1 MSKGE
6 FLKQLKTYLQGKISH
21 DQVEDYIRY
30 YDQYI
35 DEQKAAGQ
43 TESQAVD
50 GLGDPMM
57 IGKNIVDAA
66 GRQKNNRYT
75 QNTDSS
81 ESRQGNKGVHVPSKL
96 KIYGIIA
103 LVILIVLIVLVA
115 VTKIIAFFF
124 PIILVCVALA
134 LITRK
139 RR

>member
-6 FLKQLKTYLQGKISH
+6 FLKQLKTYLQGKISP

-81 ESRQGNKGVHVPSKL
+81 ESRQGNKGVHV
-96 KIYGIIA
+96 
-103 LVILIVLIVLVA
+103 
-115 VTKIIAFFF
+115 
-124 PIILVCVALA
+124 
-134 LITRK
+134 R
-139 RR
+139 

>member
-1 MSKGE
+1 MNKGE
-6 FLKQLKTYLQGKISH
+6 FLKQLRTYLQGNISP

-30 YDQYI
+30 YDRYI

-43 TESQAVD
+43 TEAQAVA
-50 GLGDPMM
+50 GLGDPMI

-66 GRQKNNRYT
+66 SRQKNSQYA
-75 QNTDSS
+75 QNSNSS
-81 ESRQGNKGVHVPSKL
+81 EDRQDNKGIHMSSKL
-96 KIYGIIA
+96 KVYGIIA
-103 LVILIVLIVLVA
+103 LVILIVLIVLIA

-124 PIILVCVALA
+124 PIILVCVVLA